1 MSEFLAFFQ
10 LGFGHI
16 VTAGAMDHILFL
28 AVLAVVYRA
37 RDWRD
42 ALWVI
47 SAFTVGHS
55 VTLAL
60 AVTGTVQM
68 SAPVV
73 EFLIPLTIV
82 AAAVENLVIRD
93 RAAGSRVRRYRPL
106 LAGVFGLVHG
116 AGFAGYLKSLF
127 VESIAV
133 PLLGFNVGIEVG
145 QILVLAAIGVALVG
159 VDAAIRRA
167 QWILSGRR
175 LVPVLRL
182 RVVGLSLMIGVV
194 AAAWAVERSPW

>member
-60 AVTGTVQM
+60 AVTGALRLSQ
-68 SAPVV
+68 PVV
-73 EFLIPLTIV
+73 EFLIPVTIV
-82 AAAVENLVIRD
+82 AAAVENLVTRE
-93 RAAGSRVRRYRPL
+93 RAGTSRVRRYRPL

-116 AGFAGYLKSLF
+116 AGFAGYLESLF
-127 VESIAV
+127 VERIAI

-145 QILVLAAIGVALVG
+145 QILVLVAIGVALIV
-159 VDAAIRRA
+159 VDAALARA
-167 QWILSGRR
+167 QSVS
-175 LVPVLRL
+175 LVPRTMPVLRF
-182 RVVGLSLMIGVV
+182 RVVGLSAMIGLV
-194 AAAWAVERSPW
+194 AAVWAVERNPW

>member
-16 VTAGAMDHILFL
+16 VTSGAMDHILFL

-37 RDWRD
+37 SDWRD

-60 AVTGTVQM
+60 AVTGVM
-68 SAPVV
+68 PVREAIV
-73 EFLIPLTIV
+73 EFLIPVTIV
-82 AAAVENLVIRD
+82 AAAVENLLVRD
-93 RAAGSRVRRYRPL
+93 RVATHGVRRYRPL

-145 QILVLAAIGVALVG
+145 QILVLAVIGAALIA
-159 VDAAIRRA
+159 VDAALVRARRGLRVSSA
-167 QWILSGRR
+167 
-175 LVPVLRL
+175 VPVLRL
-182 RVVGLSLMIGVV
+182 RVVGLSVAIGVV
-194 AAAWAVERSPW
+194 AMAWAVERRPW